1 MAADGETPTPYS
13 PFCISVFVHG
23 ARNCRAGSRMHA
35 TLSTTAL
42 YTSSCD
48 LPLSF
53 PRPKAHW
60 YISRSPTLCCG
71 WMTLDGLPSLM
82 VTKPIV
88 RYYGDSIR
96 PPATPEA
103 GVSKNTEE
111 FFSICRRAEGC
122 HTFNIQLPSGVMA
135 VYPAQSRPV
144 LNTCV
149 STRCDVHRS
158 YDHKWAC
165 GRVFV
170 TTHHHLRQR
179 CRRVAIARPKPER
192 FITIQR
198 RHGLPGTGTC
208 QSHSRRNFESAS
220 FDFP

>member
-1 MAADGETPTPYS
+1 MVQGTVEQVLECMRHYLQPHYIHLLVI
-13 PFCISVFVHG
+13 CH
-23 ARNCRAGSRMHA
+23 
-35 TLSTTAL
+35 
-42 YTSSCD
+42 
-48 LPLSF
+48 SF
-53 PRPKAHW
+53 PKPKAHW

-71 WMTLDGLPSLM
+71 WMTLDGLPSLT

-122 HTFNIQLPSGVMA
+122 HTFNIQLPSGVMV

-170 TTHHHLRQR
+170 TTHPHLRQR
-179 CRRVAIARPKPER
+179 RRRVAIARPKPER

-198 RHGLPGTGTC
+198 RHRLPGTGNLPIT
-208 QSHSRRNFESAS
+208 QSKKL
-220 FDFP
+220 